1 MPVIHAEIETRGTLK
16 ATEVRASK
24 AAGKF
29 ELTGRCASY
38 NVPTKINEV
47 GGPFLEQVAPGAFS
61 RSLREGADVKATFNH
76 SQDHVLGRTKS
87 GTLIL
92 SDSKAGLN
100 FRCILDP
107 NNSMHRDVHASVARQ
122 DLSEGS
128 FAFRVPPGGDEWG
141 TTTDDETGR
150 SIPLRTLK
158 DVDLVDVAPAVTYP
172 AYKGD
177 ATSVSARAAAAAHRR
192 TSTLTDEEC
201 ARLQGVDVA
210 TLHRKDLAIRR
221 GVATRQGQK
230 IAAHETQELR
240 RRAARAGAQIA
251 ADDEQEK
258 RDNEMQRRAEGILG
272 IVFGRKSH
280 PEKRDSDSG
289 APQDYPYE
297 LASAVASQ
305 LGHKL
310 VGANSTTAFTKH
322 AASGTKWSVPYEQDS
337 TGAYSFGKPALG
349 GWPPTLTVGD
359 IS

>member
-1 MPVIHAEIETRGTLK
+1 MPVQLETRGTLK

-38 NVPTKINEV
+38 NTPTKINEA

-61 RSLREGADVKATFNH
+61 RSLTEGADVKATFNH
-76 SQDHVLGRTKS
+76 DPNHILGRTKS

-92 SDSKAGLN
+92 TDSKAGLN
-100 FRCILDP
+100 FRCVLDP
-107 NNSMHRDVHASVARQ
+107 NNSMHRDIHASVLRG
-122 DLSEGS
+122 DHSECS
-128 FAFRVPPGGDEWG
+128 FAFRVPPGGDTWG
-141 TTTDDETGR
+141 TTTDAETGR
-150 SIPLRTLK
+150 SIPLRTLT

-177 ATSVSARAAAAAHRR
+177 ATQVSARAAAHR
-192 TSTLTDEEC
+192 TSTLTAEEC

-210 TLHRKDLAIRR
+210 TLQRKDLAIRR
-221 GVATRQGQK
+221 SVATRQGQK

-240 RRAARAGAQIA
+240 RRAAALGAQIA
-251 ADDEQEK
+251 ADEAQEK

-280 PEKRDSDSG
+280 PGKRDSDSG
-289 APQDYPYE
+289 APDTYPYE

-322 AASGTKWSVPYEQDS
+322 AASGTKWSVSYEKSS
-337 TGAYSFGKPALG
+337 TGAYSFGKPTLG
-349 GWPPTLTVGD
+349 GHPPTLGEEDV
-359 IS
+359 S